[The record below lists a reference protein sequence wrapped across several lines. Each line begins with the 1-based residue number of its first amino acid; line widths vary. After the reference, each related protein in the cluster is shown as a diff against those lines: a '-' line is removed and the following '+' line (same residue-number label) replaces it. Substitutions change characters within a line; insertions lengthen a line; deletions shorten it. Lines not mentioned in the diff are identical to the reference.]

1 MTERNVPNLEKN
13 TTFILLHSGLRV
25 NKEKEKNLY
34 IYFLLSFLG
43 TNILCADSY
52 IHENDAYASPTTIVA
67 LSP

>member
-25 NKEKEKNLY
+25 NKEKEKTY

-52 IHENDAYASPTTIVA
+52 IHENDAYASPRTIVA